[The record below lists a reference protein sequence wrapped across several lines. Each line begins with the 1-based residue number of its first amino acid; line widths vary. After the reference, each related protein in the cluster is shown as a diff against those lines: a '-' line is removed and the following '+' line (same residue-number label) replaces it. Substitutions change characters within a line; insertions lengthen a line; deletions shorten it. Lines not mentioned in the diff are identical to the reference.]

1 MSASPISLIAPAKL
15 TLSLQVTGTRD
26 DGYHLIDAEMVTL
39 DIADVLTV
47 TPGEQGL
54 SFDGPQAQGLTDSDD
69 NLVSRA
75 LRQCGKQARV
85 HVQKNIPHGG
95 GLGGGSADA
104 AAIFR
109 WANYQD
115 VEAAS
120 RIGADIPFCMVGGRA
135 RVRGIGEIIEPL
147 LFVAR
152 TITLILLP
160 FGVSTPVVYRAYDT
174 LPPQSDEIV
183 NQLEAAAMVVEPRLA
198 AWKQRIEEAS
208 GAVPVLAGSGST
220 WWLDGEYPNLGE
232 RLPGAIVVVTHTT
245 P

>member
-1 MSASPISLIAPAKL
+1 
-15 TLSLQVTGTRD
+15 
-26 DGYHLIDAEMVTL
+26 
-39 DIADVLTV
+39 
-47 TPGEQGL
+47 
-54 SFDGPQAQGLTDSDD
+54 
-69 NLVSRA
+69 
-75 LRQCGKQARV
+75 
-85 HVQKNIPHGG
+85 
-95 GLGGGSADA
+95 LGGGSADA

-147 LFVAR
+147 PFVAR

-160 FGVSTPVVYRAYDT
+160 FGVSTPVVYRAFDA